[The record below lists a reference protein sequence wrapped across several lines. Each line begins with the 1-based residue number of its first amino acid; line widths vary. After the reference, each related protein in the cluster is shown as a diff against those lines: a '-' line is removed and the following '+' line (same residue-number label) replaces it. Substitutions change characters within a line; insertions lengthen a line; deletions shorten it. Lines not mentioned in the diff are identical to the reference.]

1 MDIIRQLNWIDVLVI
16 ILVIRISYVAF
27 QEGLSH
33 EIFPL
38 ISGIASI
45 IISLR
50 YYHKLG
56 GFFSNAVPALSKAI
70 SNFTGFCLLVIGTGL
85 VFKLVRI
92 VLDRVIKVQW
102 HPLIERFG
110 GLVFGA
116 CRGAITACLVLETMA
131 MAPLPYLQWS
141 IRDRSFS
148 GVYFVRI
155 GPTVYEAAS
164 GFLPFIKADGLPAD
178 KEAIINDLLSDK
190 TIAQSKETREKNK
203 NRSRQ

>member
-56 GFFSNAVPALSKAI
+56 GFFSNAMPALSKAI

-85 VFKLVRI
+85 AFKFVRI
-92 VLDRVIKVQW
+92 VLNKVIKVQW

-116 CRGAITACLVLETMA
+116 CRGAITACLVLETMV

-164 GFLPFIKADGLPAD
+164 RFLPFIKADGRPAD

-190 TIAQSKETREKNK
+190 TIAPGKESKEKSE
-203 NRSRQ
+203 NRSRR